1 MTKGFPNSR
10 PFLMEFLRLSSE
22 GPFTVQ
28 LFNSQASAV
37 SGESE
42 EEESRGI

>member
-1 MTKGFPNSR
+1 
-10 PFLMEFLRLSSE
+10 MEFLRLSSE

-37 SGESE
+37 SGESKE
-42 EEESRGI
+42 GERVEGFNATGEGQ